1 MEAIVARGVT
11 KRYEEV
17 EALRGVDLTVRAGET
32 FGLLGPNGAG
42 KSTLMQV
49 LSTMLLPTAG
59 EAYVGGYSVLTQ
71 QEDVRRQLGVVFQQ
85 PTLDP
90 IMDAYEN
97 LWMHGRLYGMPR
109 DKLRERIPELIEL
122 IGLTDR
128 MHDRIGTFSG
138 GMRRRVEIVRAI
150 LHEPKILLLD
160 EPTVALDP
168 VSRNALWEQI
178 QMVQKRFGAT
188 ILVTTHY
195 MEEADA
201 LCDRIAIIDHGE
213 VSALDS
219 PDALKRALGGD
230 LVELVLDR
238 PLNGEARLLEA
249 MPNVLSVK
257 AEGASVRLKVRE
269 ADVTVPQ
276 LLYALRDHG
285 PRVESM
291 RTRPPSLND
300 VFLEQTGR
308 APRDKRKRQKQRGWF
323 GRWIRGQR

>member
-1 MEAIVARGVT
+1 MDPIVARGVA
-11 KRYEEV
+11 KRYGDI
-17 EALRGVDLTVRAGET
+17 EALRGVDLTVRQGET

-49 LSTMLLPTAG
+49 LSTMLLPTSG
-59 EAYVGGYSVLTQ
+59 EAYVAGYSVLTQ

-97 LWMHGRLYGMPR
+97 LWMHGRLYGMPKDR
-109 DKLRERIPELIEL
+109 LRERIPELVEL
-122 IGLTDR
+122 IGLKER
-128 MHDRIGTFSG
+128 MHDRVGTYSG

-150 LHEPKILLLD
+150 LHEPRILLLD

-168 VSRNALWEQI
+168 HSRNALWEQI
-178 QMVQKRFGAT
+178 MDLRKRFDTT

-238 PLNGEARLLEA
+238 PLNGEARLLQG

-257 AEGASVRLKVRE
+257 AEGAHVALKVRE
-269 ADVTVPQ
+269 PDVTVPQ
-276 LLYALRDHG
+276 VLYALRDHG
-285 PRVESM
+285 PRVESL

-308 APRDKRKRQKQRGWF
+308 APRDKRRKQKQRGPIARWF
-323 GRWIRGQR
+323 RGER

>member
-1 MEAIVARGVT
+1 M
-11 KRYEEV
+11 
-17 EALRGVDLTVRAGET
+17 LR
-32 FGLLGPNGAG
+32 
-42 KSTLMQV
+42 
-49 LSTMLLPTAG
+49 PTAG
-59 EAYVGGYSVLTQ
+59 EAHVAGFSIHTQ

-97 LWMHGRLYGMPR
+97 LWMHGRLYGVPK
-109 DKLRERIPELIEL
+109 DKLRAKIPELIEL
-122 IGLTDR
+122 AGLTDR
-128 MHDRIGTFSG
+128 MHDRVNMYSG
-138 GMRRRVEIVRAI
+138 GMRRRLEVVRALI
-150 LHEPKILLLD
+150 HEPKILLLD

-168 VSRNALWEQI
+168 NSRNQLWGHI
-178 QMVQKRFGAT
+178 MDVRKRFGTT

-201 LCDRIAIIDHGE
+201 LCDRIAIIDRGE

-230 LVELVLDR
+230 LIELILDR
-238 PLNGEARLLEA
+238 PLNGEVQMLER

-257 AEGASVRLKVRE
+257 VDGHHVQLKVRE

-291 RTRPPSLND
+291 RQKQPSLND

-308 APRDKRKRQKQRGWF
+308 VPRERKKSAKQDNLLR
-323 GRWIRGQR
+323 RWMKGM

>member
-1 MEAIVARGVT
+1 MEAIVAKGIT
-11 KRYEEV
+11 KRYDEV
-17 EALRGVDLTVRAGET
+17 EALRGVDLTVRQGET

-49 LSTMLLPTAG
+49 LSTMLMPTSG
-59 EAYVGGYSVLTQ
+59 EAYVGGHSILTE

-97 LWMHGRLYGMPR
+97 LWMHGRLYGMPK

-122 IGLTDR
+122 IGLKDR
-128 MHDRIGTFSG
+128 MHDRVNTYSG
-138 GMRRRVEIVRAI
+138 GMRRRVEVVRAI

-168 VSRNALWEQI
+168 HSRNALWGHI
-178 QMVQKRFGAT
+178 MDVRKRFGTT

-238 PLNGEARLLEA
+238 PLNGEARLLDA
-249 MPNVLSVK
+249 IPNVLSVK
-257 AEGASVRLKVRE
+257 AEGHQVRLKVRE
-269 ADVTVPQ
+269 ADVTVPKV
-276 LLYALRDHG
+276 LYALRDHG
-285 PRVESM
+285 PRVESL

-308 APRDKRKRQKQRGWF
+308 GTRDKRKKPKPIGWLRRWVS
-323 GRWIRGQR
+323 GRR

>member
-1 MEAIVARGVT
+1 MEAIVARSVT
-11 KRYEEV
+11 KRYGDV
-17 EALRGVDLTVRAGET
+17 EALRGVDLSVHQGET

-42 KSTLMQV
+42 KSTLMQI
-49 LSTMLLPTAG
+49 LSTMLLPTSG
-59 EAYVGGYSVLTQ
+59 EAHVAGYSVLTQ

-97 LWMHGRLYGMPR
+97 LWMHGRLYGVPK
-109 DKLRERIPELIEL
+109 DKLRARIPELIEL
-122 IGLTDR
+122 VGLKER
-128 MHDRIGTFSG
+128 MHDRVSTYSG

-168 VSRNALWEQI
+168 HSRNALWDHIGE
-178 QMVQKRFGAT
+178 VQKRFDAT

-213 VSALDS
+213 VTALDS

-238 PLNGEARLLEA
+238 PLNGEARVLQA
-249 MPNVLSVK
+249 NPNVLSVK
-257 AEGASVRLKVRE
+257 SDGHHVKLKVRD

-276 LLYALRDHG
+276 VLYALRDHG

-291 RTRPPSLND
+291 RSRPPTLND

-308 APRDKRKRQKQRGWF
+308 APRDKRKKQKPQGWLR
-323 GRWIRGQR
+323 RWLGGQR

>member
-1 MEAIVARGVT
+1 MEAIVAKGVT
-11 KRYEEV
+11 KRYGDI
-17 EALRGVDLTVRAGET
+17 EALRGVDLTIRQGET

-49 LSTMLLPTAG
+49 LSTMLRPTAG
-59 EAYVGGYSVLTQ
+59 DAHVAGYSILTE

-97 LWMHGRLYGMPR
+97 LWMHGRIYGVPR
-109 DKLRERIPELIEL
+109 DKLKERIPELIEL
-122 IGLTDR
+122 IGLKDR
-128 MHDRIGTFSG
+128 MHDRVQTYSG
-138 GMRRRVEIVRAI
+138 GMRRRVEVVRAI
-150 LHEPKILLLD
+150 LHEPPILLLD

-168 VSRNALWEQI
+168 HSRNALWGHI
-178 QMVQKRFGAT
+178 MDVRKRFNTT

-213 VSALDS
+213 VTALDS

-238 PLNGEARLLEA
+238 PLNGEARVLQGID
-249 MPNVLSVK
+249 NVLSVSSDGHHVK
-257 AEGASVRLKVRE
+257 LKVRE
-269 ADVTVPQ
+269 ADVTVPRI
-276 LLYALRDHG
+276 LYALRDHG

-300 VFLEQTGR
+300 VFLDQTGR
-308 APRDKRKRQKQRGWF
+308 ATRDKRKKPKKRSALMRWVRGE
-323 GRWIRGQR
+323 R

>member
-1 MEAIVARGVT
+1 
-11 KRYEEV
+11 
-17 EALRGVDLTVRAGET
+17 
-32 FGLLGPNGAG
+32 
-42 KSTLMQV
+42 MQI
-49 LSTMLLPTAG
+49 LSTMLMPTAG
-59 EAYVGGYSVLTQ
+59 EAHVAGYSVLTH
-71 QEDVRRQLGVVFQQ
+71 QEDVRRQLGVVFQV

-97 LWMHGRLYGMPR
+97 LWMHGRLYGVPR
-109 DKLRERIPELIEL
+109 DTLRTRIPELIEL
-122 IGLTDR
+122 VGLKDR
-128 MHDRIGTFSG
+128 MRDRVATYSG

-150 LHEPKILLLD
+150 LHEPQILLLD

-168 VSRNALWEQI
+168 HSRNALWEHI
-178 QMVQKRFGAT
+178 GAVQERYGAT

-213 VSALDS
+213 VTALDS

-238 PLNGEARLLEA
+238 PLNGEARILQA
-249 MPNVLSVK
+249 NPNVLSVK
-257 AEGASVRLKVRE
+257 TDGHHVKLKVRE

-276 LLYALRDHG
+276 VLYALRDHG

-291 RTRPPSLND
+291 RQRPPSLND

-308 APRDKRKRQKQRGWF
+308 ATRDKRKKEKKPGLFRRLMGGKR
-323 GRWIRGQR
+323 

>member
-1 MEAIVARGVT
+1 MEAIVAKGVT
-11 KRYEEV
+11 KRYGDI
-17 EALRGVDLTVRAGET
+17 EALRGVDLTVRQGET

-49 LSTMLLPTAG
+49 LSTMLIPTAG
-59 EAYVGGYSVLTQ
+59 EAHVAGYSILTQ

-90 IMDAYEN
+90 IMNAYEN
-97 LWMHGRLYGMPR
+97 LWMHGRIYGVPKA
-109 DKLRERIPELIEL
+109 KLKERIPVLIDL

-128 MHDRIGTFSG
+128 MHDRVGTYSG
-138 GMRRRVEIVRAI
+138 GMRRRVEVVRAI
-150 LHEPKILLLD
+150 LHEPPILLLD

-168 VSRNALWEQI
+168 HSRNALWGHI
-178 QMVQKRFGAT
+178 MDVRKRFNTT

-201 LCDRIAIIDHGE
+201 LCDRVAIIDHGE

-219 PDALKRALGGD
+219 PEALKRALGGD

-238 PLNGEARLLEA
+238 PLNGEARVLQGIA
-249 MPNVLSVK
+249 NVISVTSDGHHVK
-257 AEGASVRLKVRE
+257 LKVRE
-269 ADVTVPQ
+269 ADVTVPRI
-276 LLYALRDHG
+276 LYALRDHG

-300 VFLEQTGR
+300 VFLDQTGR
-308 APRDKRKRQKQRGWF
+308 APRDKRKKPKPKSWLR
-323 GRWIRGQR
+323 RWIGGQG